1 MSFEDKIILSNDV
14 IDKSYELNKYYKII
28 YISNEKEEELIDRL
42 KKILEEN
49 HLILDKEKAFK
60 EDSFRL
66 FGEYFFKQNSN
77 KCKIIYNNKKYKL
90 KEYFD
95 EINNNYNHNIKEIKL
110 KLIGINNIS
119 NMKGMFMGCNHLLSV
134 SESNDENSRKL
145 YDIFSDSNQ
154 YQNQIM
160 KILENY
166 MIFFLIVIFYLPY

>member
-66 FGEYFFKQNSN
+66 FGECFFKQNSN

-90 KEYFD
+90 KEYLD
-95 EINNNYNHNIKEIKL
+95 KIKINWN
-110 KLIGINNIS
+110 
-119 NMKGMFMGCNHLLSV
+119 
-134 SESNDENSRKL
+134 
-145 YDIFSDSNQ
+145 
-154 YQNQIM
+154 
-160 KILENY
+160 
-166 MIFFLIVIFYLPY
+166 